1 MNDSDFDKLF
11 SDKLNEDRNFPNI
24 DKNWDAVSAKLSAA
38 QNAKMRHTLLYRAA
52 VVTLLAGIFLY
63 QWTAIHQLKKEIRVL
78 KNSPLTTIH
87 KYDTIVNTTVIY
99 KTDTVITRTQSLE
112 QIASAKKQKLNPV
125 FESEKKSQTVG
136 QKINSTS
143 DFENENLGLKNISKN
158 DFEKKFEKNISKNN
172 LKENSEMTN
181 PNIYVA
187 GTEKKSEMANANI
200 SVESPE
206 KKPYVI
212 NSNISHDI
220 TKTNRDALHNIST
233 INLSPIVI
241 NQRRINLSDDGGTLK
256 KLVPAIKIV
265 YQRVFSNFSLGLRV
279 GSDVLFDKHTQPP
292 PMPGKPAGKDPNTM
306 VNSNINY
313 GVQLERTF
321 GMHVRAHISADYSH
335 LNFSTEAENPLLYVP
350 SPQPIKDFDFHV
362 AHGDMTGWFLG
373 AGAQYSVFLRS
384 HVRPFVSGGYAY
396 RIITPFKIES
406 EYHNKTKPD
415 DTQVSSTFT
424 TQHAENWYNIGLG
437 VDATIYRNISARVSA
452 EYWNTFG
459 AGSDK
464 KLLRLQGGVVV
475 GF

>member
-1 MNDSDFDKLF
+1 M
-11 SDKLNEDRNFPNI
+11 
-24 DKNWDAVSAKLSAA
+24 
-38 QNAKMRHTLLYRAA
+38 
-52 VVTLLAGIFLY
+52 
-63 QWTAIHQLKKEIRVL
+63 
-78 KNSPLTTIH
+78 KNSPPTTIH

-99 KTDTVITRTQSLE
+99 KTDTVIRRTQSLE
-112 QIASAKKQKLNPV
+112 QIASAKKQKLNLV
-125 FESEKKSQTVG
+125 FESEKKSQTVS
-136 QKINSTS
+136 QKINSTN

-158 DFEKKFEKNISKNN
+158 NFEKKFEKNIPKNN
-172 LKENSEMTN
+172 SKENSGKNISENNFEKTPEMTN

-200 SVESPE
+200 SVDSPE
-206 KKPYVI
+206 KKPDVI
-212 NSNISHDI
+212 NSNISDDI

-241 NQRRINLSDDGGTLK
+241 NQRRINLSNEGGTLK
-256 KLVPAIKIV
+256 QLAPTIKIAH
-265 YQRVFSNFSLGLRV
+265 QRVFNNFSLGVRL
-279 GSDVLFDKHTQPP
+279 GSDVLFDKHTPP
-292 PMPGKPAGKDPNTM
+292 PSMPGKPAGKDPNTM

-321 GMHVRAHISADYSH
+321 GAHMRAHISADYSH

-350 SPQPIKDFDFHV
+350 SPQPIKDFDFHN

-384 HVRPFVSGGYAY
+384 PVRPFVSGGYAY

-406 EYHNKTKPD
+406 EYHNKTRPD

-437 VDATIYRNISARVSA
+437 ADATIYRNISARVSA

-459 AGSDK
+459 AGPDK
-464 KLLRLQGGVVV
+464 NLLRLQGGVVV